1 MMCSN
6 CSKLA
11 FLYTKKQCMRCQGVV
26 VVNVA
31 VICEL
36 CSTND
41 KICSV
46 CLKKLTPLQPKSG
59 GCNCG
64 KKWLRSLGVY

>member
-1 MMCSN
+1 MLCAN

-11 FLYTKKQCMRCQGVV
+11 FLYTKKNCSRCKGEVIITI
-26 VVNVA
+26 A
-31 VICEL
+31 VLCEIC
-36 CSTND
+36 SSKD

-46 CLKKLTPLQPKSG
+46 CLKKIQNPRPAHM

-64 KKWLRSLGVY
+64 HK